1 MSEPTYKP
9 HYFDLVMRSVS
20 EGVVNQEVVLVREY
34 ANTPGELTVKQMTFT
49 KDAGVPLVQAVIDA
63 MDKQSA
69 PIQELGLKELEQSLD
84 AFAGGASK
92 PGKGRSEAQD
102 SFEEALIR

>member
-20 EGVVNQEVVLVREY
+20 EGVINQEVVLVREF
-34 ANTPGELTVKQMTFT
+34 ANTPGELTVKQMGFS
-49 KDAGVPLVQAVIDA
+49 KDAGVPIVQAVIAA

-69 PIQELGLKELEQSLD
+69 PIQELGQQELLA
-84 AFAGGASK
+84 AFESW
-92 PGKGRSEAQD
+92 GKGKPVDAGKPEPEQ
-102 SFEEALIR
+102 FIR